1 MSDLRVNNLK
11 ARTDGNVPTI
21 VGGAVISGITTIS
34 GVLEAES
41 GITAENVSATGIATI
56 STAIVGTAVTIN
68 SSGAVVTGVIT
79 ATSFSGS
86 GEGLTGV
93 ASTDFI
99 ITGTAATFNNTTQLQ
114 NVQLVGVTTGLNV
127 SGVATF
133 ASSVTA
139 TSFEGSGANL
149 TGLPAGFTELD
160 AALFN

>member
-41 GITAENVSATGIATI
+41 GITAENVSASGIATI

-68 SSGAVVTGVIT
+68 SSGVVATGVVT
-79 ATSFSGS
+79 ATSFSGNITGNVTGNTS
-86 GEGLTGV
+86 GTAGGLTGSPDIAV
-93 ASTDFI
+93 TN
-99 ITGTAATFNNTTQLQ
+99 ITAGI
-114 NVQLVGVTTGLNV
+114 
-127 SGVATF
+127 
-133 ASSVTA
+133 VTA
-139 TSFEGSGANL
+139 TSFLGSGSNL

>member
-21 VGGAVISGITTIS
+21 VGGAVISGITTVS

-41 GITAENVSATGIATI
+41 GVTAENVSATGIATI

-68 SSGAVVTGVIT
+68 SSGVVATGVVT
-79 ATSFSGS
+79 ATSFSGNIT
-86 GEGLTGV
+86 GNVTGNATGLTGSPDIAV
-93 ASTDFI
+93 TN
-99 ITGTAATFNNTTQLQ
+99 ITAGI
-114 NVQLVGVTTGLNV
+114 
-127 SGVATF
+127 
-133 ASSVTA
+133 VTA
-139 TSFEGSGANL
+139 TSFLGSGSNL

>member
-11 ARTDGNVPTI
+11 ARTDGNVPSI
-21 VGGAVISGITTIS
+21 VGGAVISGITTIT

-68 SSGAVVTGVIT
+68 SSGVVATGVVT
-79 ATSFSGS
+79 ATSFSGNITGNVTGNTS
-86 GEGLTGV
+86 GTAGGLTGSPDIAV
-93 ASTDFI
+93 TN
-99 ITGTAATFNNTTQLQ
+99 ITAGI
-114 NVQLVGVTTGLNV
+114 
-127 SGVATF
+127 
-133 ASSVTA
+133 VTA
-139 TSFEGSGANL
+139 TSFLGSGSNL

>member
-21 VGGAVISGITTIS
+21 VGGAVISGITSIT

-68 SSGAVVTGVIT
+68 SSGVVLTGVVT
-79 ATSFSGS
+79 ATSLTGNVT
-86 GEGLTGV
+86 GNATGLTGSPDIAV
-93 ASTDFI
+93 TN
-99 ITGTAATFNNTTQLQ
+99 ITAGI
-114 NVQLVGVTTGLNV
+114 
-127 SGVATF
+127 
-133 ASSVTA
+133 VTA
-139 TSFEGSGANL
+139 TSFLGSGSNL

>member
-21 VGGAVISGITTIS
+21 VGGAVISGITSIT

-68 SSGAVVTGVIT
+68 SSGVVATGV
-79 ATSFSGS
+79 
-86 GEGLTGV
+86 
-93 ASTDFI
+93 
-99 ITGTAATFNNTTQLQ
+99 
-114 NVQLVGVTTGLNV
+114 
-127 SGVATF
+127 
-133 ASSVTA
+133 VTA
-139 TSFEGSGANL
+139 TSFTGNVTGNATGL
-149 TGLPAGFTELD
+149 TGTPDVTVGNVNAGIITATTFVGVPAGFTELD

>member
-21 VGGAVISGITTIS
+21 VGGAVISGITSIT

-41 GITAENVSATGIATI
+41 GITAENVSASGIATI

-68 SSGAVVTGVIT
+68 SSGVVVTGV
-79 ATSFSGS
+79 
-86 GEGLTGV
+86 
-93 ASTDFI
+93 
-99 ITGTAATFNNTTQLQ
+99 
-114 NVQLVGVTTGLNV
+114 
-127 SGVATF
+127 
-133 ASSVTA
+133 VTA
-139 TSFEGSGANL
+139 TSFTGNATGLTGSPDVAVTNITAGIVTATSFLGSGSNL

>member
-41 GITAENVSATGIATI
+41 GITAENVSASGIATI

-68 SSGAVVTGVIT
+68 SSGVVATGVVT
-79 ATSFSGS
+79 ATSFSGNIT
-86 GEGLTGV
+86 GNVTGNATGLTGSPDV
-93 ASTDFI
+93 AVTN
-99 ITGTAATFNNTTQLQ
+99 ITAGI
-114 NVQLVGVTTGLNV
+114 
-127 SGVATF
+127 
-133 ASSVTA
+133 VTA
-139 TSFEGSGANL
+139 TSFLGSGSNL

>member
-41 GITAENVSATGIATI
+41 GVTAENVSATGIATI

-68 SSGAVVTGVIT
+68 SSGIVATGV
-79 ATSFSGS
+79 
-86 GEGLTGV
+86 
-93 ASTDFI
+93 
-99 ITGTAATFNNTTQLQ
+99 
-114 NVQLVGVTTGLNV
+114 
-127 SGVATF
+127 
-133 ASSVTA
+133 VTA
-139 TSFEGSGANL
+139 TSFTGNVTGNATGL
-149 TGLPAGFTELD
+149 TGTPDVTVGNVNAGIITATTFVGVPAGFTELD

>member
-41 GITAENVSATGIATI
+41 GITAENVSASGIATI

-68 SSGAVVTGVIT
+68 SSGVDAGAGIIT
-79 ATSFSGS
+79 ATSFTGNVTGNVTGNATGLSGS
-86 GEGLTGV
+86 PDIAVTN
-93 ASTDFI
+93 
-99 ITGTAATFNNTTQLQ
+99 ITAGI
-114 NVQLVGVTTGLNV
+114 
-127 SGVATF
+127 
-133 ASSVTA
+133 VTA
-139 TSFEGSGANL
+139 TSFLGSGSNL

>member
-21 VGGAVISGITTIS
+21 VGGAVISGITSIT

-41 GITAENVSATGIATI
+41 GITAENVSASGIATI

-68 SSGAVVTGVIT
+68 SSGVVATGVVT
-79 ATSFSGS
+79 ATSFSGN
-86 GEGLTGV
+86 
-93 ASTDFI
+93 
-99 ITGTAATFNNTTQLQ
+99 ITG
-114 NVQLVGVTTGLNV
+114 NVTGNATGL
-127 SGVATF
+127 SGSPDIAVTNITAGI
-133 ASSVTA
+133 VTA
-139 TSFEGSGANL
+139 TSFLGSGSNL

>member
-21 VGGAVISGITTIS
+21 VGGAVISGITSIT

-41 GITAENVSATGIATI
+41 GITAENVAASGIATI

-68 SSGAVVTGVIT
+68 SSGVVATGVVT
-79 ATSFSGS
+79 ATSFSGN
-86 GEGLTGV
+86 
-93 ASTDFI
+93 
-99 ITGTAATFNNTTQLQ
+99 ITG
-114 NVQLVGVTTGLNV
+114 NVTGNATGL
-127 SGVATF
+127 SGSPDVAVTNIT
-133 ASSVTA
+133 AGIVTA
-139 TSFEGSGANL
+139 TSFLGSGSNL

>member
-21 VGGAVISGITTIS
+21 VGGAVISGITSIT

-68 SSGAVVTGVIT
+68 SSGVVATGVVT
-79 ATSFSGS
+79 ATSFSGNVT
-86 GEGLTGV
+86 GNATGLTGTPDV
-93 ASTDFI
+93 AVTN
-99 ITGTAATFNNTTQLQ
+99 ITAGI
-114 NVQLVGVTTGLNV
+114 
-127 SGVATF
+127 
-133 ASSVTA
+133 VTA
-139 TSFEGSGANL
+139 TSFLGSGSNL

>member
-56 STAIVGTAVTIN
+56 SSAIVGTAVTIN
-68 SSGAVVTGVIT
+68 SSGVVATGVVT
-79 ATSFSGS
+79 ATSFSGN
-86 GEGLTGV
+86 
-93 ASTDFI
+93 
-99 ITGTAATFNNTTQLQ
+99 ITG
-114 NVQLVGVTTGLNV
+114 NVTGNATGL
-127 SGVATF
+127 SGSPDVAVTNIT
-133 ASSVTA
+133 AGIVTA

-149 TGLPAGFTELD
+149 TDLPASGD
-160 AALFN
+160 ANDVTASLFN

>member
-21 VGGAVISGITTIS
+21 VGGAVISGITSIT

-68 SSGAVVTGVIT
+68 SSGVDAGAGIIT
-79 ATSFSGS
+79 ATTFSGNAT
-86 GEGLTGV
+86 GLTGTPDV
-93 ASTDFI
+93 TVGNVNAGI
-99 ITGTAATFNNTTQLQ
+99 ITATTF
-114 NVQLVGVTTGLNV
+114 VGV
-127 SGVATF
+127 
-133 ASSVTA
+133 
-139 TSFEGSGANL
+139 
-149 TGLPAGFTELD
+149 PAGFTELD

>member
-21 VGGAVISGITTIS
+21 VGGAVISGITSIT

-41 GITAENVSATGIATI
+41 GITAENVSAAGIATI

-68 SSGAVVTGVIT
+68 SSGVVATGVVT
-79 ATSFSGS
+79 ATSFSGNIT
-86 GEGLTGV
+86 GNVTGNATGLTGSPDIAV
-93 ASTDFI
+93 TN
-99 ITGTAATFNNTTQLQ
+99 ITAGI
-114 NVQLVGVTTGLNV
+114 
-127 SGVATF
+127 
-133 ASSVTA
+133 VTA
-139 TSFEGSGANL
+139 PGFLGSGSNL

>member
-68 SSGAVVTGVIT
+68 SSGVDAGAGIIT
-79 ATSFSGS
+79 ATTFSGNAT
-86 GEGLTGV
+86 GLTGTPDV
-93 ASTDFI
+93 TVGNVNAGI
-99 ITGTAATFNNTTQLQ
+99 ITAITF
-114 NVQLVGVTTGLNV
+114 VGV
-127 SGVATF
+127 
-133 ASSVTA
+133 
-139 TSFEGSGANL
+139 
-149 TGLPAGFTELD
+149 PAGFTELD

>member
-41 GITAENVSATGIATI
+41 GFTAENVSATGIATI

-68 SSGAVVTGVIT
+68 SSGVVATGVVT
-79 ATSFSGS
+79 ATSFSGNIT
-86 GEGLTGV
+86 GNATGLTGSPYV
-93 ASTDFI
+93 AVTN
-99 ITGTAATFNNTTQLQ
+99 ITAGI
-114 NVQLVGVTTGLNV
+114 
-127 SGVATF
+127 
-133 ASSVTA
+133 VTA
-139 TSFEGSGANL
+139 TSFLGSGSNL

>member
-68 SSGAVVTGVIT
+68 SSGVVATGV
-79 ATSFSGS
+79 
-86 GEGLTGV
+86 
-93 ASTDFI
+93 
-99 ITGTAATFNNTTQLQ
+99 
-114 NVQLVGVTTGLNV
+114 
-127 SGVATF
+127 
-133 ASSVTA
+133 VTA
-139 TSFEGSGANL
+139 TSFTGNVTGNATGL
-149 TGLPAGFTELD
+149 TGSPDVAVTNITAGIITATTYVGVPEGTNVLKAMLFT
-160 AALFN
+160 

>member
-21 VGGAVISGITTIS
+21 VGGAVISGITSIT

-41 GITAENVSATGIATI
+41 GITAENVSASGIATI

-68 SSGAVVTGVIT
+68 SSGVVATGVVT
-79 ATSFSGS
+79 ATSFSGNIT
-86 GEGLTGV
+86 GNVTGNATGLTGSPDV
-93 ASTDFI
+93 AVTN
-99 ITGTAATFNNTTQLQ
+99 ITAGI
-114 NVQLVGVTTGLNV
+114 
-127 SGVATF
+127 
-133 ASSVTA
+133 VTA
-139 TSFEGSGANL
+139 TSFLGSGSNL